1 LAYQPNLKQKL
12 YGLKMHEGANHAE
25 HINVFIQVV
34 TNLVKVDVK
43 LDDEDNAIILLC
55 SWLSSYNN

>member
-1 LAYQPNLKQKL
+1 
-12 YGLKMHEGANHAE
+12 MHEGANHAE